1 MRWLGVVLAGGV
13 AVGCGGDG
21 DGGAFD
27 AAPGSTDQDAATG
40 SATDGGPFADAGPDG
55 GPASLTVTTSGEGG
69 ILISPPG
76 TLCTGTCTETYPAGT
91 TVQLTPSTAG
101 CYRLASFSGACSGPE
116 PCSLELDGDA
126 LVSAEFEAGASLSVT
141 PPPIGL
147 LESQDGRIA
156 CPPDC
161 YEAFDCGD
169 TVTLLPVDY
178 AYFEW
183 GDPCAGDCTCD
194 LTMTESILMEPIYT
208 EPTAQPV
215 VQIRGGSIYPSAL
228 AVASS
233 GDTFVY
239 GWYGDAI
246 LLGLEWFVPRS
257 SLDLFIVKY
266 SPTGEY
272 VWSWRI
278 DDDGGDSVDALGAA
292 VDPAGDLVVVG
303 DFAGETD
310 LGDGPLVSSEEDG
323 PTAFVAKYDGDDGAL
338 VWKTLLTGGVYR
350 AINDVATDAGGNV
363 IITGQM
369 RGRGLLGDTT
379 VNSGPGSAV
388 VVAKL
393 AAADGDPLWARTF
406 RGSDFA
412 PRGLRVAVDGGGAIV
427 IGGIY
432 REPFDL
438 GCVALPPAPGGY
450 PYNPDVFIARLSPS
464 GLCRWVKTFS
474 GDGYEELKDIAAS
487 GSTIVVGGGFY
498 DDVTIEGETRASAGL
513 SDSFAVAFTS
523 AGVHAWTR
531 FFAGGRNDF
540 VNAVGVLPDGRA
552 VVAGAHQARL
562 DLGGVDVCV
571 ANDDYDNA
579 FAAIYDQAGDLVWSR
594 DYGLERQLCCQDTE
608 ARAFAVAVADDG
620 TLRLSGQFVGA
631 VDVGSG
637 RLEVAPLSDR
647 DGFVV
652 SLAPP

>member
-1 MRWLGVVLAGGV
+1 MRWLGVVLAGV
-13 AVGCGGDG
+13 IAPGCGGDG
-21 DGGAFD
+21 EGGSFD
-27 AAPGSTDQDAATG
+27 AAPGSTEEDAATG
-40 SATDGGPFADAGPDG
+40 SRSDGAPSDDAAPPDD
-55 GPASLTVTTSGEGG
+55 GPASLTVTTSGEGA

-91 TVQLTPSTAG
+91 TVELTPNTAG
-101 CYRLASFSGACSGPE
+101 CYRLGSFSGACSGPQL
-116 PCSLELDGDA
+116 CSLELDADA
-126 LVSAEFEAGASLSVT
+126 MVAAEFVPGASLSVA

-194 LTMTESILMEPIYT
+194 LTMTESIFVEPIYT

-215 VQIRGGSIYPSAL
+215 VQIRGGSIYPSAV

-239 GWYGDAI
+239 GWYGEAI
-246 LLGLEWFVPRS
+246 LLGLEWFVPPS

-272 VWSWRI
+272 VWSRRI
-278 DDDGGDSVDALGAA
+278 DDDGDDSVDTLGAA

-303 DFAGETD
+303 EFAGETD
-310 LGDGPLVSSEEDG
+310 LGDGPLDSSG
-323 PTAFVAKYDGDDGAL
+323 QTAFVAKYDGDDGAL

-350 AINDVATDAGGNV
+350 AINDVATDSDGDV

-369 RGRGLLGDTT
+369 RGRGLLGDTA
-379 VNSGPGSAV
+379 VNGGSGSAV
-388 VVAKL
+388 LVAKL

-406 RGSDFA
+406 RGSGA
-412 PRGLRVAVDGGGAIV
+412 AAGVRVAVDGSDGIV
-427 IGGIY
+427 TGGIY
-432 REPFDL
+432 RDPIDL
-438 GCVALPPAPGGY
+438 GCGSLPAAPGGY
-450 PYNPDVFIARLSPS
+450 PYNPDAFVARFSQS
-464 GLCRWVKTFS
+464 GTCRWVKTFS
-474 GDGYEELKDIAAS
+474 GEGYEEMNALAAS
-487 GSTIVVGGGFY
+487 GSTIVVGGAFS
-498 DDVTIEGETRASAGL
+498 DDVTIEGETRANAGE
-513 SDSFAVAFTS
+513 SGGFAVAYSS
-523 AGVHAWTR
+523 AGAHGWTR
-531 FFAGGRNDF
+531 FFAGGYAR
-540 VNAVGVLPDGRA
+540 AVGVLPDGRA
-552 VVAGAHQARL
+552 VVAGNHVDQV
-562 DLGGVDVCV
+562 DLGGVDVCN
-571 ANDDYDNA
+571 AHSGYFNA
-579 FAAIYDQAGDLVWSR
+579 FAAIYDQAGDFLWSR
-594 DYGLERQLCCQDTE
+594 DYGLDEESCCRGTS
-608 ARAFAVAVADDG
+608 AYAYGVAVADDG
-620 TLRLSGQFVGA
+620 SFRLSGQFVDA

-637 RLEVAPLSDR
+637 RLELAPGSQR